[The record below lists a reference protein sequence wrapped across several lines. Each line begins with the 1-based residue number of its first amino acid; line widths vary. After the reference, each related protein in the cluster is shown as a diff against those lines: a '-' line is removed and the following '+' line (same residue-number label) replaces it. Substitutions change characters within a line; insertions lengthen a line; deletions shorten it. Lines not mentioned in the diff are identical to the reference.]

1 MWYVLQ
7 VKGGQE
13 LSICKQLKEAGYTT
27 LSPRELRNIRTKG
40 AWKQKEYILFPNY
53 VFVETDYKAED
64 YYRIT
69 QIGGVQRFLGGQH
82 CPSCLSYLEEMW
94 MKILDNNGV
103 PLKPTT
109 VTCHDD
115 GNVELLKG
123 VLLNFKSRIKSFN
136 KRQRRAVFE
145 ITVCNEVKEITL
157 SIDMINE
164 EKEKKP
170 TEASG

>member
-1 MWYVLQ
+1 
-7 VKGGQE
+7 
-13 LSICKQLKEAGYTT
+13 
-27 LSPRELRNIRTKG
+27 
-40 AWKQKEYILFPNY
+40 
-53 VFVETDYKAED
+53 
-64 YYRIT
+64 
-69 QIGGVQRFLGGQH
+69 
-82 CPSCLSYLEEMW
+82 

-145 ITVCNEVKEITL
+145 ITVCNEVKELIL
-157 SIDMINE
+157 EYRHD
-164 EKEKKP
+164 K
-170 TEASG
+170 